1 MNGLKR
7 QAGFTLLEMIVALAL
22 TATISVVALQLFQ
35 GVLHSSELLREKST
49 RLMQQQFAFS
59 VMENDFS
66 HALLSVAGSEDKGF
80 TPNNDLPT
88 PASGSAVQFLRGNW
102 LNPGGM
108 LQRTQIEVVSYRLR
122 QGELQKVSAV
132 WPADISGRKPK
143 VTSLLTGVEAFTL
156 RYYSGNQWVEDLNML
171 SMLPKAVEITLV
183 LTESGKFSRVF
194 LLAEE

>member
-7 QAGFTLLEMIVALAL
+7 QAGFTLLEMVVALAL

-35 GVLHSSELLREKST
+35 GVVRSSDLIREKST

-66 HALLSVAGSEDKGF
+66 HALLSAAGSKDNDF
-80 TPNNDLPT
+80 NPNSDLPT
-88 PASGSAVQFLRGNW
+88 TASDSVVQFLRGNW

-108 LQRTQIEVVSYRLR
+108 LQRTQIEAVSYRLR

-132 WPADISGRKPK
+132 WPADLAGREPK

-156 RYYSGNQWVEDLNML
+156 RYYSGNQWVAELNML
-171 SMLPKAVEITLV
+171 SVLPKAVEITLV
-183 LTESGKFSRVF
+183 LTDSGKFSRVF